1 MNWQRLARRP
11 GGDDWATDKLLEQ
24 PELSDEAAPYWAA
37 FEELS
42 PYRPKVAMSLGLGG
56 GVTFPDPIPLD
67 LIHEEGRRLRYLGDD
82 LEDFIQ
88 IIRGLDRA
96 YLNAEHERIAAGVR
110 AAADKSR
117 R

>member
-1 MNWQRLARRP
+1 
-11 GGDDWATDKLLEQ
+11 
-24 PELSDEAAPYWAA
+24 
-37 FEELS
+37 
-42 PYRPKVAMSLGLGG
+42 MSLGIGG

-67 LIHEEGRRLRYLGDD
+67 LIRGEGQQLRYLGDD
-82 LEDFIQ
+82 LDDFVT

-96 YLNAEHERIAAGVR
+96 YLDIEHERIAAGVR